1 MPIFLSLNAQSL
13 QSKYEKL
20 CAFILELC
28 NNDILIDAIAIQE
41 TWQLPYPDLMQ
52 IPGYTLHYKTRVFS
66 RGGGVGFYI
75 RNDLN
80 SKIIDNLST
89 FHEKIFECIT
99 VEIVCGKKKVMLS
112 NIYRSPS
119 PNNALMEQFLEKFD
133 NHLNSLNTFN
143 CQSLVF
149 LDSNVNLLNLNSN
162 AIASRYMDAIFNN
175 GFLQTIFKSTR
186 IQNQSNSLIDHIL
199 SNRNPEG
206 FSSGTIIS
214 DISDHFFTF
223 LALQNPKKK
232 QNSKNFKIKIL

>member
-80 SKIIDNLST
+80 SKIIENLST
-89 FHEKIFECIT
+89 FHEIFFECTT
-99 VEIVCGKKKVMLS
+99 VEIVCGEKKVHVKL
-112 NIYRSPS
+112 Y
-119 PNNALMEQFLEKFD
+119 
-133 NHLNSLNTFN
+133 
-143 CQSLVF
+143 
-149 LDSNVNLLNLNSN
+149 
-162 AIASRYMDAIFNN
+162 
-175 GFLQTIFKSTR
+175 LQIT
-186 IQNQSNSLIDHIL
+186 L
-199 SNRNPEG
+199 P
-206 FSSGTIIS
+206 
-214 DISDHFFTF
+214 
-223 LALQNPKKK
+223 
-232 QNSKNFKIKIL
+232 